1 MEEIKQNDDVNEE
14 MWSSA
19 SISQISFAAPHSH
32 VARFSDSEL
41 RLSDVW
47 QIFSGFSAIE
57 SI

>member
-19 SISQISFAAPHSH
+19 SISQISFEAP
-32 VARFSDSEL
+32 RFSDSEL
-41 RLSDVW
+41 RLSDVR